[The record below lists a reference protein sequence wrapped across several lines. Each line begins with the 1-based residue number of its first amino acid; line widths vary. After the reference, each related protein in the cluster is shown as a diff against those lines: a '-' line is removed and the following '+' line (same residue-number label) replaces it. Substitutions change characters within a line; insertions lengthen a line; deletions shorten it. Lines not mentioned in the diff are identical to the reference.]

1 MKTVKNF
8 YRERYLDNQPLKE
21 ISEKL
26 GVSLTNVEVCA
37 KRVITQWKKTTKQNT
52 TTKGNKG

>member
-1 MKTVKNF
+1 M
-8 YRERYLDNQPLKE
+8 ERYLDNQPLKE

-26 GVSLTNVEVCA
+26 GISPTNVKACV
-37 KRVITQWKKTTKQNT
+37 KRVIKQWKKTTKQNT

>member
-1 MKTVKNF
+1 M
-8 YRERYLDNQPLKE
+8 ERYLDNQPLKE

-26 GVSLTNVEVCA
+26 GISPTNVKACA
-37 KRVITQWKKTTKQNT
+37 KRVIKQWKKSTKQNT